1 MMKTLT
7 RFSRG
12 FSLVELMV
20 ALVAGLIVTGAALT
34 FTLSSL
40 RANTEFVGSA
50 RLTQEL
56 RNSLNFIADDLRRAG
71 YDEDAM
77 NYVSRPSTFSDTSPF
92 ALISISGSN
101 DCVVYSYDRLPG
113 TAGDLELGNGEM
125 RAVRRAIRTV
135 NGRDVGVLEFAESAA
150 GVTPRCNGNAPDY
163 STYPASCN
171 TGSGWC
177 ALSDPRVLDIQSF
190 VVQNDLPDT
199 GGGPGVIPGTAS
211 VLPLQIRRLNIDIRG
226 SLIGATNVVRGV
238 HERIRVRSDCV
249 RSNAGVQCV
258 ADPVGT

>member
-1 MMKTLT
+1 MMKTFP
-7 RFSRG
+7 RSSQG

-77 NYVSRPSTFSDTSPF
+77 NYVSRPSTFTAASPF
-92 ALISISGSN
+92 ALIAINGSK
-101 DCVVYSYDRLPG
+101 DCVIYSYDRLPG
-113 TAGDLELGNGEM
+113 TAGALELDNGEM
-125 RAVRRAIRTV
+125 RAVRRVTRVV
-135 NGRDVGVLEFAESAA
+135 NGRNVGVLESAESAA

-171 TGSGWC
+171 NGSGWC
-177 ALSDPRVLDIQSF
+177 ALSDPRVVDITSF
-190 VVQNDLPDT
+190 VVDNDLPDT
-199 GGGPGVIPGTAS
+199 GGGNGVVSGGAS
-211 VLPLQIRRLNIDIRG
+211 VLPLQIRRLNVDIRG
-226 SLIGATNVVRGV
+226 SLIGTSDVVRGV

-249 RSNAGVQCV
+249 HANAGVYCV